1 MLGAQLYVKSDG
13 TKLSM
18 EHHHKCRRGLGEA
31 PAQGGRRKQRTP
43 GHKKAY
49 SHTHPLPHK
58 QDSARDDAYASWTE
72 QQWWCLH
79 RCGLNGNN
87 HVKSCSPITRIS
99 EASVLHPGSL
109 ILVLGPGSQQ
119 PGGTEIGTAPIQ
131 NGHRCQ
137 GYRLEGPNCK
147 NIFVSC
153 FLAQF

>member
-58 QDSARDDAYASWTE
+58 IQHVTTRTQAE
-72 QQWWCLH
+72 QSSSSGACTPL
-79 RCGLNGNN
+79 
-87 HVKSCSPITRIS
+87 RIKWQQPRQI
-99 EASVLHPGSL
+99 VLPHHKNLWSL
-109 ILVLGPGSQQ
+109 CPPSRLSDLEEQQQ

-131 NGHRCQ
+131 KGNCCQ

-147 NIFVSC
+147 KIFVSC